1 MVISLGMELVG
12 GKECYRV
19 KPGYSL
25 GEGDIA
31 RASALYLPLIGAMG
45 VGVYSAL
52 FHLAKEGDDK
62 VRFFDGLFSFLGA
75 NPGPLVDS
83 LSKLEA
89 VGLIRTFK
97 TDGEPRLFDFLLFP
111 PLSPESFFASYALS
125 HKAKQALGEGYGA
138 WRSLLL
144 SSAPAEGK
152 EISASFGS
160 VYSPDSK
167 SIGPKTWFNRDEF
180 ASGLSSVGNSIRQI
194 SDDELS
200 YCADV
205 AEFYSLPSSV
215 AGCNAAECLDPNAK
229 FGERLNKERFE
240 YLCSESYRYPHLRRV
255 ESKKSNVG
263 KQTTKMKA
271 IRLYDENTPIQFL
284 SYRQNGGKLSKSDL
298 SLVRTLRFD
307 MGLSDPVI
315 NALLAFT
322 LEVKKNTLPPK
333 YVTMMAGILKRNDI
347 KTSRGA
353 LEYLVNYEK
362 ELSENREVKSRR
374 NLLSS
379 SNQKTDKQPSSQSS
393 DRMDEEEVKID
404 EEQAKANFKA
414 LFGG

>member
-1 MVISLGMELVG
+1 MELIG

-52 FHLAKEGDDK
+52 FHLAKEGDGK

-89 VGLIRTFK
+89 VGLLRTFK

-144 SSAPAEGK
+144 SSASAEGK

-160 VYSPDSK
+160 VYSPDPK
-167 SIGPKTWFNRDEF
+167 SIGPKTGFSRDEF

-229 FGERLNKERFE
+229 FGERLNRERFE

-298 SLVRTLRFD
+298 SLVRILRFD

-379 SNQKTDKQPSSQSS
+379 NQKFDKQPSSQSS
-393 DRMDEEEVKID
+393 DRMDEEEEKID